1 VSTAS
6 EASPPPQPAARRQSS
21 RALDLLTAVMLGV
34 VSLTTALG
42 AWQASTWT
50 RQAADYGESSS
61 DARDANITR
70 SIDWQGDYRIDQAVV
85 LQARKYALLEDAAT
99 ASGDFVAAAY
109 SNVMVTNQLGRT
121 VNDRLGEAFAEWR
134 EAGFP
139 PDETPVSDPAYVAEL
154 RGDADSYSIVSAL
167 TAGFKDKLQGKA
179 SIFTQAAL
187 IDALALFLLGVAG
200 INRLRSARFATLAL
214 GAAAYL
220 ASLVMMAS
228 AY

>member
-1 VSTAS
+1 
-6 EASPPPQPAARRQSS
+6 
-21 RALDLLTAVMLGV
+21 MLGV

-50 RQAADYGESSS
+50 RQAVDYGETSA
-61 DARDANITR
+61 DARDQNITR
-70 SIDWQGDYRIDQAVV
+70 SIDWQGYYRLDNAAV
-85 LQARKYALLEDAAT
+85 LQARKYALLEDQAT
-99 ASGDFVAAAY
+99 ASGDYVAAAY
-109 SNVMVTNQLGRT
+109 SSVMVSNYLGRSI
-121 VNDRLGEAFAEWR
+121 NGNLPGAFAEWR

-139 PDETPVSDPAYVAEL
+139 PDESPTADPGYVAEL

-167 TAGFKDKLQGKA
+167 AGGFKDALQTKA

-187 IDALALFLLGVAG
+187 VDALALFLLGVAG

-220 ASLVMMAS
+220 TSLIMMAA